1 MDNGCLL
8 GRPTNEYGL
17 EKIRI
22 LASHGSEIE
31 ITRDKSI
38 SELQNKYTIEPP
50 TLAMDV
56 SAVRLRPIRR

>member
-1 MDNGCLL
+1 MDNGCLIE
-8 GRPTNEYGL
+8 TNSSLFGI
-17 EKIRI
+17 EKVRI

>member
-8 GRPTNEYGL
+8 KKPENEYGI

-22 LASHGSEIE
+22 LASHGSVIV
-31 ITRDKSI
+31 ITRDKK
-38 SELQNKYTIEPP
+38 LPQMQNKYTIEPP

-56 SAVRLRPIRR
+56 SSVRI